1 MLALLIGIWNIIIG
15 FWVVFIGF
23 IGITITLVT
32 SFYYLM
38 NALFK
43 VGVGFYQIFSFMFD
57 SYVRFIG
64 TMNKQHVRRVCKE
77 QNQNEFVFNERSVN
91 FKIRFELL
99 VNQRKFCF
107 CFNKKQRIKA
117 DIKVSYFMIQL
128 SDFSSVMNLI
138 FEIKFC

>member
-64 TMNKQHVRRVCKE
+64 TMNK
-77 QNQNEFVFNERSVN
+77 
-91 FKIRFELL
+91 
-99 VNQRKFCF
+99 
-107 CFNKKQRIKA
+107 
-117 DIKVSYFMIQL
+117 
-128 SDFSSVMNLI
+128 
-138 FEIKFC
+138 